1 MRRFGL
7 VASLV
12 AFGIVAMA
20 ASANAVPSFVRQT
33 GLTCNQCHI
42 TFANVPDFTFT
53 GKKFRMNGYRAPYV
67 AEKIEAGEEGALN
80 GKRLML
86 GIQNIYSLRFR
97 NTLLSQN
104 KSATRALA
112 PASSPSS
119 LTTTPGSSISWFYV
133 GAIGEHIGLW
143 NELYLDGAGGGSAN
157 SIFRL
162 ESFDEYDLKFVMNPG
177 YDNIL
182 GFAYTTQAFNCL
194 AGFCPYSPGGGT
206 ASLGGGGIGNAH
218 TPYVNMAVY
227 ALIKDRIVTVLG
239 LQPGED
245 NRDFSGHNYG
255 GLFAYAI
262 GNSDYNQMWIKYEF
276 RTGNDKIPSVGGVGI
291 DADRNITY
299 TNSSLY
305 TNTRGNTAATRVA
318 YKPADM
324 GDFFQHGVQFL
335 YGFVDRGPHSLSAGA
350 GWSPG
355 IKETYA
361 EGSEYTGTSSVG
373 FGFRY
378 YYDRT
383 YGVEYALTRP
393 YKYGTFKD
401 KNGVVHNFNK
411 QAFNPV
417 NVTVFYR
424 PAMNFSLSLQIAAL
438 TTGANTNS
446 GNSFFGEGVNAT
458 PNALGNFKRN
468 GWSWNIGF
476 DYMF

>member
-1 MRRFGL
+1 
-7 VASLV
+7 
-12 AFGIVAMA
+12 MA
-20 ASANAVPSFVRQT
+20 ATANAVPSFVRQT

-53 GKKFRMNGYRAPYV
+53 GKKFRLNGYRAPYV

-80 GKRLML
+80 GKRLIM

-97 NTLLSQN
+97 NTLLSQS
-104 KSATRALA
+104 KGSTRSLQAPSSA
-112 PASSPSS
+112 SS

-143 NELYLDGAGGGSAN
+143 NELYLDGAGGGSGNA
-157 SIFRL
+157 IFRL
-162 ESFDEYDLKFVMNPG
+162 ESFDEYDVKFVVNPG

-182 GFAYTTQAFNCL
+182 GLAYTTQGMNCV

-218 TPYVNMAVY
+218 TPYVNMMAY
-227 ALIKDRIVTVLG
+227 ALIKDRILTVLAV
-239 LQPGED
+239 QPGED
-245 NRDFSGHNYG
+245 NRNFSGHNYG

-276 RTGNDKIPSVGGVGI
+276 RTGNDKIPTVGGVGL

-299 TNSSLY
+299 SNNTLY
-305 TNTRGNTAATRVA
+305 TSTRGSTAATRVA

-324 GDFFQHGVQFL
+324 GDFFQQGLQIL
-335 YGFVDRGPHSLSAGA
+335 YGFVDRGPHSLSSGC
-350 GWSPG
+350 GWSMG

-361 EGSEYTGTSSVG
+361 EGSEYKGTQTVG
-373 FGFRY
+373 CGFRY

-383 YGVEYALTRP
+383 YGFEYSVTRP
-393 YKYGTFKD
+393 VKYGYFTD
-401 KNGVVHNFNK
+401 KNGVTHELAHTQSNFNP
-411 QAFNPV
+411 FSFDL
-417 NVTVFYR
+417 FYR
-424 PAMNFSLSLQIAAL
+424 PAMNFSLSLGVSFL
-438 TTGANTNS
+438 TKGGIYS
-446 GNSFFGEGVNAT
+446 GNSFHNEGSNTPAALAAAEAT
-458 PNALGNFKRN
+458 LGTPKRN